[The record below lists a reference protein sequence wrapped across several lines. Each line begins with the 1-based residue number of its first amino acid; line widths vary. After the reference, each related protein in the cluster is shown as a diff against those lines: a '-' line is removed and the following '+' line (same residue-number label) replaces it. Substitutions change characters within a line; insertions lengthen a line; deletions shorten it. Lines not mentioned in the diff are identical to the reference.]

1 MSRVLVVGS
10 LAISLVNFRG
20 RLLRALVE
28 AGHDVEACAP
38 DHDPEVIR
46 ALAGMGVSF
55 RRVPMARAGLNPF
68 ADLRTLVALC
78 RALADWRPDI
88 VLAYT
93 QKPIIY
99 AGLATRLVGR
109 ARFFA
114 MVSGLGH
121 AFSDGGSRWRPVL
134 ARIVALM
141 FRVALRRAAAV
152 FVFNADDRGELLRH
166 RMITPRHHVLQLPGS
181 GVDLDHFARRPLPAG
196 PPTFLMIARLLGCKG
211 LAEFVAA
218 ARIVRARHPHARFR
232 LLGPIDA
239 NPESVGP
246 AELRAWE
253 AEGAIEYLG
262 ETRDV
267 RPYLAAATVFVLPSW
282 YREGLPRTILEAMAT
297 GRAVITTD
305 MPGCRDPIEDGVSGV
320 LVPPRD
326 AAALAVAC
334 LRFVEDPSL
343 AVRLGGA
350 ARRIAEERYA
360 VERVNAAILRALA
373 LVRRD
378 TVPPQRAGD
387 ALAEVA
393 A

>member
-10 LAISLVNFRG
+10 LAVSLVNFRG

-46 ALAGMGVSF
+46 ALAAMGVSF
-55 RRVPMARAGLNPF
+55 RRVPMARAGLNPL
-68 ADLRTLVALC
+68 ADLGTLVALC
-78 RALADWRPDI
+78 RALAAFHPDI

-93 QKPIIY
+93 QKPIVYGGI
-99 AGLATRLVGR
+99 ATRLTGN

-121 AFSDGGSRWRPVL
+121 AFSDNGSRWRPLL
-134 ARIVALM
+134 ARIVALL

-152 FVFNADDRGELLRH
+152 FVFNADDRGEMLRH
-166 RMITPRHHVLQLPGS
+166 RMIAPRHRVLQLPGS
-181 GVDLDHFARRPLPAG
+181 GVDLDRFARRTLPAG
-196 PPTFLMIARLLGCKG
+196 APIFLMIARLLDCKG

-218 ARIVRARHPHARFR
+218 ARIVRARHAEARFR

-239 NPESVGP
+239 NPTSVGA

-253 AEGAIEYLG
+253 ADGIIDYLG

-267 RPYLAAATVFVLPSW
+267 RPFLADATVFVLPSW

-305 MPGCRDPIEDGVSGV
+305 MPGCRDPIEDGVSGI

-343 AVRLGGA
+343 AARMGDA

-360 VERVNAAILRALA
+360 VELVNAEILAALA
-373 LVRRD
+373 PARIEARA
-378 TVPPQRAGD
+378 PRRAGD
-387 ALAEVA
+387 PLAELVA
-393 A
+393 